1 MHSFSVTEAWW
12 KNRFFELN
20 DGLCIELVIATKN
33 VINVMIIIKLTI
45 EKKNLTHVMHQRPG
59 LDLCFHV
66 FIQLN
71 YKGVTKPII

>member
-45 EKKNLTHVMHQRPG
+45 EKKKIDITCSGFREPLQR
-59 LDLCFHV
+59 HE
-66 FIQLN
+66 
-71 YKGVTKPII
+71 

>member
-33 VINVMIIIKLTI
+33 VINVMIMIKLTI
-45 EKKNLTHVMHQRPG
+45 EEKN
-59 LDLCFHV
+59 
-66 FIQLN
+66 
-71 YKGVTKPII
+71 